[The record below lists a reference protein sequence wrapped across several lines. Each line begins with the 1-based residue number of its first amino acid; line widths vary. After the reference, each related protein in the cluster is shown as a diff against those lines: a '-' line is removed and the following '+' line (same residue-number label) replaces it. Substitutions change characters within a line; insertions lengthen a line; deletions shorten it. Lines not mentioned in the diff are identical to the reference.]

1 MKTAVQ
7 IKNYCTT
14 IVSLTY
20 KFSTGEKKSILYVS
34 ESLFFKYIFY
44 VAGSLSIKI
53 WINGYTSPVYLN
65 NGAMDLIT

>member
-7 IKNYCTT
+7 IKNYCSA

-53 WINGYTSPVYLN
+53 YK
-65 NGAMDLIT
+65 

>member
-7 IKNYCTT
+7 IKNYCSV

-20 KFSTGEKKSILYVS
+20 KFCTGKKSILYVS
-34 ESLFFKYIFY
+34 EGLFFKYIFY
-44 VAGSLSIKI
+44 VAGSWNIKI
-53 WINGYTSPVYLN
+53 WINGSTSPVYLN